1 MNNDLTIKEN
11 KYIKILKY
19 LLITA
24 ISTLPICIY
33 ILTLRDI
40 NESYI
45 FPIFLNSHFFI
56 SFYIF
61 CFTIIF
67 HINNF
72 NKKIVLI
79 TFLSFLLIS
88 LISSFSN
95 IFFNY
100 VYMPPIDTPDFQILI
115 NRSIFLMII
124 LFIIMMLSYN
134 SFNVLDKEGISDFL
148 TVFGDAFIWFLI
160 INTASSTLFTI
171 LSYGMI
177 IFGFSIAALF
187 NSSNEI
193 VFIISKLAICIIIF
207 TYSFIP
213 FISYYISIKTKS
225 TISIYIS
232 RFLLIINLFS
242 MFVMMFTML
251 TYESRPYNNRVVYI
265 IYNIILS
272 ITIINLMFVRMD
284 KKSNIFTKSMY
295 LIVPIFAFLFDL
307 LTITVSIYR
316 IVNYGLTPNK
326 LTLIILNIIFLVHL
340 IIISINTI
348 VSFKNR
354 EDNNPSNLLIDSKPN
369 IFIYVYLLFSF
380 IVCFIIPLLYI

>member
-1 MNNDLTIKEN
+1 MNNDLTVKEN

>member
-1 MNNDLTIKEN
+1 
-11 KYIKILKY
+11 
-19 LLITA
+19 
-24 ISTLPICIY
+24 
-33 ILTLRDI
+33 
-40 NESYI
+40 
-45 FPIFLNSHFFI
+45 
-56 SFYIF
+56 
-61 CFTIIF
+61 
-67 HINNF
+67 
-72 NKKIVLI
+72 
-79 TFLSFLLIS
+79 
-88 LISSFSN
+88 
-95 IFFNY
+95 
-100 VYMPPIDTPDFQILI
+100 
-115 NRSIFLMII
+115 MII